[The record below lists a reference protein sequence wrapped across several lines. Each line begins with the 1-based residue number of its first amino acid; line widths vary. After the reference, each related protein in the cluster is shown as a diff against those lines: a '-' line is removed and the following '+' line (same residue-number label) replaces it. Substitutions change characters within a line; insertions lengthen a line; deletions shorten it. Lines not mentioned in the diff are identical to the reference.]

1 VDFDDIHSRE
11 VGEHIQR
18 TVYESGCLYYCA
30 SSDRL
35 TPFNLAAKL
44 GNLEIVN
51 TFLACKR
58 IDEEKRLSPEGYWA
72 LHWAAKMKHAEVVNA
87 ILRNKDL
94 NAAVLMSVEK
104 SLIEHRLSN
113 GFDTPFDWSDGSD
126 IGPFYKVSFT
136 PLQLASLYG
145 HTSVVELL
153 EERLVATIEDDTGV
167 QTLQIATKMRRDEI
181 LKILTDTPEIEKDL
195 KRLYT
200 KRQEHVDAAN
210 TILVVAA
217 LIATVTFSGW
227 LTPPLGYSPFFGSA
241 SLDAGAPTPSG
252 MYPSF
257 ISVEGHPTIKIFW
270 VFNSLSFFF
279 AISALQ
285 IGVTVARPINEETAI
300 PREVFI
306 LRLQLVGAYNQ
317 LIISVVFAIG
327 AFISAGFVVLPPI
340 PSYTAVMAVTVGI
353 GMFWV
358 LSQFTTLC
366 LFASR

>member
-1 VDFDDIHSRE
+1 LSNDFDTS
-11 VGEHIQR
+11 
-18 TVYESGCLYYCA
+18 
-30 SSDRL
+30 
-35 TPFNLAAKL
+35 
-44 GNLEIVN
+44 
-51 TFLACKR
+51 
-58 IDEEKRLSPEGYWA
+58 
-72 LHWAAKMKHAEVVNA
+72 
-87 ILRNKDL
+87 
-94 NAAVLMSVEK
+94 
-104 SLIEHRLSN
+104 
-113 GFDTPFDWSDGSD
+113 FDWSYGSD

-181 LKILTDTPEIEKDL
+181 LKILRDIPEVQKDL

-200 KRQEHVDAAN
+200 DRKEYVDAAN
-210 TILVVAA
+210 TILIVAA
-217 LIATVTFSGW
+217 LIATVTFAGW

-279 AISALQ
+279 AITALV
-285 IGVTVARPINEETAI
+285 IGVTVPRPVLADTPILK
-300 PREVFI
+300 EVLF
-306 LRLQLVGAYNQ
+306 LRLQIISAYHH

-327 AFISAGFVVLPPI
+327 AFISAGFAVLPPI

-353 GMFWV
+353 GMSFV
-358 LSQFTTLC
+358 LPQLILLNTSLPTLG
-366 LFASR
+366 FFQQYRIFGN